1 MLKKL
6 VLLRNTSNSF
16 LMENKIFTPRLVLIL
31 SAIIT
36 GAFMRLMPHW
46 PNFTPIAGIALF
58 GAAYINRK
66 DLAILIPLAALFL
79 SDLFLGL
86 HAFLIPV
93 YASFALTAV
102 LGFSL
107 RNKLSGGKVILV
119 SLASSLLFFV
129 ITNFAVWLVGMN
141 FAKDF
146 AGLIQCYTVALPFF
160 LNGILGDLFYTGVLF
175 GGFAYAQQRFPAL
188 QAIRAR

>member
-1 MLKKL
+1 MFKKMI
-6 VLLRNTSNSF
+6 LLCNTSNPF
-16 LMENKIFTPRLVLIL
+16 LMENKIITPRLVLIV
-31 SAIIT
+31 SAIIA

-79 SDLFLGL
+79 SDLVLGL

-107 RNKLSGGKVILV
+107 RKKRSSSTVILA
-119 SLASSLLFFV
+119 SIASSILFFV
-129 ITNFAVWLVGMN
+129 ITNFAVWMIGMN
-141 FAKDF
+141 FTKDF
-146 AGLIQCYTVALPFF
+146 AGLMQCYTVALPFF
-160 LNGILGDLFYTGVLF
+160 YNGVLGDLFYTGVLF

-188 QAIRAR
+188 QAIRNN